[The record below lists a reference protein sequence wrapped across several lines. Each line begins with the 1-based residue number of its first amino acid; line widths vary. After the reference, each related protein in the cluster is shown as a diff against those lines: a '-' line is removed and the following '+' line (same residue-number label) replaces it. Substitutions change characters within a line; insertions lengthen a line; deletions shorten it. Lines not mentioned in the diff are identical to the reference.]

1 MQNMQYPTFYV
12 MIISFSKGWIT
23 LQIDAKSLIKKYGQ
37 PITITQNGKI
47 TKSYAFIQPLRADD
61 QSNLY
66 GDYNDLSTEQ
76 YLYIGLPDRQIDD
89 SGNTVITLKNE
100 NYSVIKAES
109 VLLSNKVIYNR
120 AVLEKQ

>member
-1 MQNMQYPTFYV
+1 M
-12 MIISFSKGWIT
+12 
-23 LQIDAKSLIKKYGQ
+23 QIDARNLIKKYGQ
-37 PITITQNGKI
+37 PITITQSGKV

-66 GDYNDLSTEQ
+66 GDYNTLNTEQ
-76 YLYIGLPDRQIDD
+76 YLYIGLPDHEIDD
-89 SGNTVITLKNE
+89 SGNTTITCRNE
-100 NYSVIKAES
+100 DYSVVKAES

>member
-1 MQNMQYPTFYV
+1 MM
-12 MIISFSKGWIT
+12 SSSLKGWIT
-23 LQIDAKSLIKKYGQ
+23 LQIDARNLIKKYGQ
-37 PITITQNGKI
+37 PITITQSGKI

-66 GDYNDLSTEQ
+66 GDYNPLNNEQ
-76 YLYIGLPDRQIDD
+76 YLYIGLPDHELDD
-89 SGNTVITLKNE
+89 SGDMVITCKND

-109 VLLSNKVIYNR
+109 VLLSNQVIYNR